1 MSQRLII
8 HHDVTNPQVAETLIR
23 LCPFSA
29 FEWQDE
35 QLVINSNCRL
45 CGICVRKGP
54 EGVITWRRD
63 QKEIPDLSVDQAT
76 SGQWQGVAVLADT
89 MEGYLHPVTF
99 ELIGKARQLAKQLG
113 QQVYVLMAGYQ
124 LQHQIRQIEQIAPD
138 RLHVYDDPLFR
149 HFQIDTYAEA
159 AAAFIQSVK
168 PAAMLIGATQAG
180 RMLAPG
186 IAARFRTGLT
196 ADCTALEISREGGL
210 VQIRPAFGGNI
221 MARIL
226 TRKNRPQL
234 CTVRYKVFPAP
245 VFAQEGSG
253 TCQVI
258 QEVLPKVLADQQ
270 QRARHIRCQ
279 VLSVKEKPKGIDLTE
294 AEAIIAVGRG
304 LRSRKDLDMIQ
315 QLADLL
321 KAEMACTRPLIENGW
336 FDPRRQI
343 GLSGR
348 TVSPDLLITIGVSG
362 SVQFI
367 AGMRG
372 AKSIM
377 TVNTD
382 PEAPICGLAHHV
394 FAGDLYEI
402 IPSLISQ
409 IRKTYHITQGGPETC
424 QIPRHPEA
432 LPLQKT

>member
-1 MSQRLII
+1 MNERLII
-8 HHDVTNPQVAETLIR
+8 NHNIMNQQVAQALIR

-35 QLVINSNCRL
+35 QLAINTNCRL

-54 EGVITWRRD
+54 EGVITWCQD
-63 QKEIPDLSVDQAT
+63 NEEAIDSSLDQAA

-99 ELIGKARQLAKQLG
+99 ELIGKARQLAKQLD
-113 QQVYVLMAGYQ
+113 QPVYVMMAGYQ
-124 LQHQIRQIEQIAPD
+124 LQQQIQQLKNVAPD
-138 RLHVYDDPLFR
+138 RLHVYDDPIFR
-149 HFQIDTYAEA
+149 HFQTDTYTEA

-180 RMLAPG
+180 RMLAPA

-196 ADCTALEISREGGL
+196 ADCTALEISQEGGL

-226 TRKNRPQL
+226 TRHNRPQL
-234 CTVRYKVFPAP
+234 CTVRYKIFPAP
-245 VFAQEGSG
+245 VQEDDD
-253 TCQVI
+253 TCQVV
-258 QEVLPKVLADQQ
+258 QEALPKVLADQQ
-270 QRARHIRCQ
+270 QRAKHVRSQ
-279 VLSVKEKPKGIDLTE
+279 VLSVSEKPKGIDLTE

-304 LRSRKDLDMIQ
+304 LRSRKDLDMVQ

-362 SVQFI
+362 SVQFM
-367 AGMRG
+367 AGMKG

-394 FAGDLYEI
+394 FVGDLYDI

-409 IRKTYHITQGGPETC
+409 IKNMQDITQGGPEIC
-424 QIPRHPEA
+424 QIQRRPEA